1 MSKYLSVPY
10 GNYNIAV
17 QDGGTIR
24 LDTGVESGRVEIT
37 GNLWVQGTTTTID
50 TVEMTVEDNIIELSY
65 GHSNDGLPTFADGGR
80 TSGIRINR
88 GSKSDALF
96 VFDENVSWDDTGPG
110 TGVSSG
116 AFNFKNASGDPLGL
130 QTNFIT
136 TQGGGNLYLI
146 SKGGSGV
153 LSVEGT
159 TNYEENVFVYTGPNT
174 IDITG
179 GPDGIG
185 VLDADYIPNAQGLAD
200 YMSSF
205 FASVFQTA
213 IEQGDTRVATE
224 DEDETSVESRVK
236 ITVDGIVSAE
246 FFSNRFVMSDLQ
258 ILGNEISTNDA
269 VSNNDLILSANGTG
283 TVKIKDVIE
292 ITETPGDDD
301 SLLDPSASTEGIKI
315 YSKTEDK
322 GGTGLYFVNSS
333 ITRDE
338 LICNNRSLLY
348 SMLF

>member
-1 MSKYLSVPY
+1 MSKQLSVPY
-10 GNYNIAV
+10 GNYTIAV

-37 GNLWVQGTTTTID
+37 GDLWVQGTTTTID

-65 GHSNDGLPTFADGGR
+65 GHSNDGLPTFADGGQ

-88 GSKSDALF
+88 GSRSDALF

-153 LSVEGT
+153 VSVEGT
-159 TNYEENVFVYTGPNT
+159 TNYEENVFVYIAPNT

-200 YMSSF
+200 YMSSY
-205 FASVFQTA
+205 FATVFQDR
-213 IEQGDTRVATE
+213 IEENDTYVEVLDFDTTGNQSYV
-224 DEDETSVESRVK
+224 DFGVDNTSVARFYNNRLELN
-236 ITVDGIVSAE
+236 GIRIDD
-246 FFSNRFVMSDLQ
+246 NK
-258 ILGNEISTNDA
+258 ISTYD
-269 VSNNDLILSANGTG
+269 SNVDLVLSAPGTG
-283 TVKIKDVIE
+283 SIRIDDTLHIN
-292 ITETPGDDD
+292 TTPGIDDITIN
-301 SLLDPSASTEGIKI
+301 PSVPSDGLKLYVKA
-315 YSKTEDK
+315 EDT
-322 GGTGLYFVNSS
+322 GNTGLYFVNSS
-333 ITRDE
+333 NTRDE
-338 LICNNRSLLY
+338 LISNNRSLVY